1 MSPATPAGRW
11 PLPIALLVVAAD
23 QGAKAWI
30 VGMNLGLGGGPDVP
44 GPLRITLVE
53 NPGISYGLFQS
64 GADWTRWLFT
74 AFALAVTVAL
84 GVWARRAER
93 LAAALGLGLI
103 MGGAL
108 GNVADRVFRGAV
120 VDFIDARALGFPWIF
135 NLADTAITVGITLL
149 IADSLIAP
157 RRTAI

>member
-1 MSPATPAGRW
+1 MSRATPAGRW
-11 PLPIALLVVAAD
+11 PFPVALLVVAGD

-30 VGMNLGLGGGPDVP
+30 VGMNLGIGGGPGVP

-53 NPGISYGLFQS
+53 NPGISYGLFQT

-84 GVWARRAER
+84 AVWGRRAER
-93 LAAALGLGLI
+93 LPAALGLGLI

-135 NLADTAITVGITLL
+135 NLADSAITVGIMLL

-157 RRTAI
+157 KRSVT

>member
-1 MSPATPAGRW
+1 MSAATAPGRW
-11 PLPIALLVVAAD
+11 AIPLALLVVALD

-30 VGMNLGLGGGPDVP
+30 VGLNLGLGAGPDMP
-44 GPLRITLVE
+44 GPLRVTLVE
-53 NPGISYGLFQS
+53 NPGISYGLFQG

-74 AFALAVTVAL
+74 AFALAVTLAL

-93 LAAALGLGLI
+93 LAVALGLGLI

-135 NLADTAITVGITLL
+135 NLADSAITLGILL
-149 IADSLIAP
+149 LLADSLMAP
-157 RRTAI
+157 KRSAT

>member
-1 MSPATPAGRW
+1 MSPGAPAGRW
-11 PLPIALLVVAAD
+11 PLPLALVVVAAD

-30 VGMNLGLGGGPDVP
+30 VGMDLGVGGGLDVP

-53 NPGISYGLFQS
+53 NPGIS
-64 GADWTRWLFT
+64 WLFT

-93 LAAALGLGLI
+93 LPAALGLGLI

-120 VDFIDARALGFPWIF
+120 VDFIDARTLGFPWIF
-135 NLADTAITVGITLL
+135 NLADSAITVGILLL
-149 IADSLIAP
+149 ISDSLIAP
-157 RRTAI
+157 RRSVM